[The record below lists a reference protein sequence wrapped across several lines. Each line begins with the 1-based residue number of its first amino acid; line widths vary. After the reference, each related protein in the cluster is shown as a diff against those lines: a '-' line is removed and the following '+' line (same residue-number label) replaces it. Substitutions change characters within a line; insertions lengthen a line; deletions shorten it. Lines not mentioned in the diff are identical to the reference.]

1 MINSETPKWK
11 PCKYS
16 RASYLLKLKC
26 WGQLSHEMKLASSST
41 RTEARGWMLEET
53 LRTQHRSRTTTH
65 PPDLP
70 TGVSHFRPEDRRSLP
85 KTADRAHSSQF
96 VRTGRSHRPS
106 QLIKRGWDGVWGIR
120 NTLLRSCSIE
130 PTELSVLIKIVREVQ
145 VPINCRVIN
154 HKVAGSRLVPS
165 RQVGITNL
173 PVYKH

>member
-1 MINSETPKWK
+1 MKWNWQVVAQGQKRGVGCSRKPSAPNIDPGPPPTP
-11 PCKYS
+11 
-16 RASYLLKLKC
+16 LD
-26 WGQLSHEMKLASSST
+26 
-41 RTEARGWMLEET
+41 
-53 LRTQHRSRTTTH
+53 TT
-65 PPDLP
+65 
-70 TGVSHFRPEDRRSLP
+70 TGVSHFRPEDRRKRH

-165 RQVGITNL
+165 RQVGMTNL